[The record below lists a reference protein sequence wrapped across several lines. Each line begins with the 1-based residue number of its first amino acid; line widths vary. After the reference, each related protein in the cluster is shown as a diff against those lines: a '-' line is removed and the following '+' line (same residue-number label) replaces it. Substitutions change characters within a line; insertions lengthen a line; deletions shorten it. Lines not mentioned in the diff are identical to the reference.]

1 MITLWSM
8 KKKGDDYT
16 SIIIKAIGD
25 RLAEACAEYLHREIR
40 IENGDSEEFNL
51 KSLIKEDYNGIRP
64 AHGYPSIPDHS
75 EKIKIWDL
83 LEVEKNIDVSLTENF
98 ALNPASSICGLY
110 FFNPQSRYFNLGKIS
125 NAQFELYAA
134 KKGYNIDRMR
144 SLLQNNLID

>member
-1 MITLWSM
+1 M
-8 KKKGDDYT
+8 KWT
-16 SIIIKAIGD
+16 FRNTNIKTAPYPGFPTDLQAQIMV
-25 RLAEACAEYLHREIR
+25 LLCKA
-40 IENGDSEEFNL
+40 NK